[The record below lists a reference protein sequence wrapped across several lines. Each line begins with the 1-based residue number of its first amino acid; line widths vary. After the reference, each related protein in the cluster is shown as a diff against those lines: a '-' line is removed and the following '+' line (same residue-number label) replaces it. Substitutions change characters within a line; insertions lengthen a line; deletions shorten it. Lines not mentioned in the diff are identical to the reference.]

1 VVVAEREGE
10 VWRRVYLR
18 GVRGECG
25 PGLAARGRWE
35 SEEVLARKK
44 QSCLDPGSGCEGAGD
59 EHEGKR
65 RREEQDRTEQSR
77 GFLFFSFL
85 LFFSSLGKR
94 RCLHNVSGALL
105 ARISDQRTPR
115 LGSTTSTDEPTES
128 RMWMTQRGLR
138 SASGGMRVQRSA
150 IPCGTTDGR
159 ARATRC
165 CTRPS
170 EQDSRLLA
178 LWTVLG
184 VSLLHGLFLS
194 RSSSANGAH
203 ASHGCPHLA
212 RQRMQET
219 SPTAVHRA
227 PLPAFSTLL
236 PGVAEA
242 GTPLRSASATW
253 PAPMIRLRR
262 DSACRHEQPR

>member
-1 VVVAEREGE
+1 VVVVAEREGE

-184 VSLLHGLFLS
+184 VSLLSTWLVSF
-194 RSSSANGAH
+194 AVFI
-203 ASHGCPHLA
+203 
-212 RQRMQET
+212 RQRRPRLPRLSSPRSPENAGNIANCRTPCAVARLLYASPRRRRSGNAT
-219 SPTAVHRA
+219 S
-227 PLPAFSTLL
+227 
-236 PGVAEA
+236 
-242 GTPLRSASATW
+242 
-253 PAPMIRLRR
+253 
-262 DSACRHEQPR
+262 